1 MLKTATAS
9 DLFRFFSFFFL
20 CPIQEQKSDSE
31 PPSPPAQPSTCCSYG
46 ALKSILGIVAT
57 AVLLLGVSRT
67 VMLVVLTYHLHDIN
81 STQINSSHCAEIAAE
96 LDHNSTYYQATDLLY
111 VFYSFLNWLEY
122 ATLAHGVYNLLVKTS
137 NTTEQ
142 TGRAA
147 SSNPDPRA
155 DLENAIHSDVNQRP
169 SLYPRTDLKNLFKKV
184 RENKE
189 KHYKV
194 LLGTP
199 LAIVFIIIYTLASL
213 AIPIVGIIR
222 AYTAN
227 KCYTDHKEQQI
238 ILTSHLA
245 YQSLTI
251 VAHIVNV
258 TIRGAMIIVVLEV
271 RAIWFNK
278 HRIDNVADKLPN
290 TTDARYCKCIISYEK
305 RVSKLK
311 PLLRV
316 FQTWFVFQWFHYFF
330 QAVTNLTRFLLPI
343 LTGISHPELII
354 TYRGIYTVYDIL
366 AFAIPHVCGLK
377 MNAYHEKY
385 LRDERKRLLDA
396 APSEEFVKAYS
407 LKVEK
412 KKVRGICAWDT
423 NDRHKN
429 TTRQSRLH
437 HGNFLNNFD
446 TNNNIYTGKLQSI

>member
-1 MLKTATAS
+1 
-9 DLFRFFSFFFL
+9 
-20 CPIQEQKSDSE
+20 
-31 PPSPPAQPSTCCSYG
+31 
-46 ALKSILGIVAT
+46 
-57 AVLLLGVSRT
+57 
-67 VMLVVLTYHLHDIN
+67 MLVVLTYHLYDIN
-81 STQINSSHCAEIAAE
+81 STQINSSDCAEIAAE
-96 LDHNSTYYQATDLLY
+96 SNHNSTYYQVTDMLY
-111 VFYSFLNWLEY
+111 VFYSFLNWLEC
-122 ATLAHGVYNLLVKTS
+122 ATLAHGVYKLLVKTS
-137 NTTEQ
+137 NTMEQ

-213 AIPIVGIIR
+213 AIPIVGIIQ
-222 AYTAN
+222 AN
-227 KCYTDHKEQQI
+227 KCYTDRKEQQI
-238 ILTSHLA
+238 ILTSYLA

-258 TIRGAMIIVVLEV
+258 TIRGAMIIAVLEV

-316 FQTWFVFQWFHYFF
+316 FQTWFVFQWFHCFF
-330 QAVTNLTRFLLPI
+330 QAVTNFTRFLLPI
-343 LTGISHPELII
+343 LMGISHPELTK

-412 KKVRGICAWDT
+412 NKYGDFVPGI
-423 NDRHKN
+423 R
-429 TTRQSRLH
+429 TTGIKIPLDSPDYTL
-437 HGNFLNNFD
+437 GIFLTILTLTTTFIPVSFKAYN
-446 TNNNIYTGKLQSI
+446 